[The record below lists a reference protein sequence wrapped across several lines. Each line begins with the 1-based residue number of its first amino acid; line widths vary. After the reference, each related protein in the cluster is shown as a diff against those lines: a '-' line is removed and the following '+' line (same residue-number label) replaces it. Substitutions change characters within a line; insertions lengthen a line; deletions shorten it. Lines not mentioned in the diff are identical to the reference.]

1 MHRARKASI
10 ITSFFL
16 MISIIVALTGAG
28 ASPLATQ
35 NATVGPYLVLLSFYS
50 LARAGQAMNLTIQS
64 SRPAQPLKFTGAI
77 LNPAPGTD
85 ATPVNI
91 ILTLDKE
98 GQNVYDVQAT
108 PPIKGK
114 WLLHMR
120 VSGQLGA
127 VSGDIPID
135 VDGPPAIPLWLG
147 WLIGLTPLPFIL
159 LFIMYQVI
167 WRKQQLAHASM
178 SS

>member
-1 MHRARKASI
+1 MHSMRKASI

-16 MISIIVALTGAG
+16 MISIIIALTAGG

-35 NATVGPYLVLLSFYS
+35 NAAVGPYLVLLSFYS
-50 LARAGQAMNLTIQS
+50 LPRAGQSMSLTIQS

-91 ILTLDKE
+91 ILTPDKE
-98 GQNVYDVQAT
+98 DQNVYDVQAT

-114 WLLHMR
+114 WLFHMR
-120 VSGQLGA
+120 VSGPSGTI
-127 VSGDIPID
+127 SGDIPLE

-147 WLIGLTPLPFIL
+147 WLIGLSPLPFIL
-159 LFIMYQVI
+159 LFIAYQVI
-167 WRKQQLAHASM
+167 WRKKQLARA
-178 SS
+178 

>member
-1 MHRARKASI
+1 MHRERKASI
-10 ITSFFL
+10 VTSFFL
-16 MISIIVALTGAG
+16 MISIIVVLTGGG

-35 NATVGPYLVLLSFYS
+35 NAAVGPYQVLLSFYS
-50 LARAGQAMNLTIQS
+50 LPRAGQAMNLTIQS
-64 SRPAQPLKFTGAI
+64 SRPAQPLTFTAAI

-114 WLLHMR
+114 WLFHIR
-120 VSGQLGA
+120 ISGPSGTA
-127 VSGDIPID
+127 SGDIPID
-135 VDGPPAIPLWLG
+135 VDGPPAIPL
-147 WLIGLTPLPFIL
+147 
-159 LFIMYQVI
+159 
-167 WRKQQLAHASM
+167 
-178 SS
+178 